1 MAGSDHQ
8 HLKEMKAGLCELHIQ
23 GSSSSPAPCE
33 ETSETMTIMGGGGGF
48 CGGPYPDVD
57 KSLRALAGA
66 AEGFG
71 HAAVGGLNG
80 KLYYVTSLEDD
91 GPGTLREGCNSKDPL
106 WIVFKVSGTIPLIQG
121 ILVSSNKTIDGRG
134 QHVKITGKSLQLFT
148 CENVIICNLEF
159 EGGTGPDVDGIQLK
173 RGTSHIWI
181 DRCTFSNYA
190 DGLIDITL
198 QSSYVTVSR

>member
-1 MAGSDHQ
+1 MAGSEHQ

-23 GSSSSPAPCE
+23 GSSSSAAPCE

-80 KLYYVTSLEDD
+80 NLYYVTSLE
-91 GPGTLREGCNSKDPL
+91 GGISSMHHPRAVYPICSILCVAQMDPSDCS
-106 WIVFKVSGTIPLIQG
+106 I
-121 ILVSSNKTIDGRG
+121 
-134 QHVKITGKSLQLFT
+134 LQLH
-148 CENVIICNLEF
+148 
-159 EGGTGPDVDGIQLK
+159 
-173 RGTSHIWI
+173 HIWLI
-181 DRCTFSNYA
+181 FLLFVVSVLLS
-190 DGLIDITL
+190 GLGF
-198 QSSYVTVSR
+198 